1 MQSKSTTR
9 CTFLPSSSFL
19 WHFPWNRYTHQ
30 SLKSHLCVT
39 WLIYI
44 CLIHVLHDLFIYVSH
59 SCFTWL
65 IYIYHVTFICKI
77 SKWTTHCTPLR
88 IYDTPTICVSFM
100 CDMVHDPFIE
110 VMSHLYMSCHIYM
123 WRIRV
128 NYPLH
133 LNLNMWHT
141 NHMWLTNQTWLIH
154 VLHDPFIYNMT
165 HIYIYMWRT
174 KSTTHYTSIWTHE
187 TPIMCLSHVLRDLFI
202 YVMSHLY
209 VTPPSQLAT
218 APHWPFRV

>member
-1 MQSKSTTR
+1 MFYMT
-9 CTFLPSSSFL
+9 CL
-19 WHFPWNRYTHQ
+19 YM
-30 SLKSHLCVT
+30 
-39 WLIYI
+39 
-44 CLIHVLHDLFIYVSH
+44 CLIHVLHDLFIYIMSH
-59 SCFTWL
+59 L
-65 IYIYHVTFICKI
+65 YVTYP
-77 SKWTTHCTPLR
+77 SEL
-88 IYDTPTICVSFM
+88 PTARHFEYMTRQPYVSFM

-110 VMSHLYMSCHIYM
+110 VMSHLYWSCHIYM

-141 NHMWLTNQTWLIH
+141 NHMWLTNHTWLIH

-174 KSTTHYTSIWTHE
+174 KSTTHYTSIWIHD

-218 APHWPFRV
+218 APH